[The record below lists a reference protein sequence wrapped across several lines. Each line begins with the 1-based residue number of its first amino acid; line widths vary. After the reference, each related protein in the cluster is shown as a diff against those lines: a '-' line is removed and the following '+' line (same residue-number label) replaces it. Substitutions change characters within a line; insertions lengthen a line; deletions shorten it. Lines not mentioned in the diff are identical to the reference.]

1 LDFLFKPEVLDRLR
15 EQAIDKG
22 LWFCIIKIETPQP
35 AVRSAEVL
43 FL

>member
-1 LDFLFKPEVLDRLR
+1 MFKLTYNIIRGLTR
-15 EQAIDKG
+15 FIRFAI
-22 LWFCIIKIETPQP
+22 FIVETPQP